1 MAKSKSG
8 KLTPKEELDLL
19 RRGTVEITTEEELLE
34 KLKKS
39 RQTGKPLR
47 VKLGVDPSS
56 PDIHLGHTVV
66 LRKLRQFQ
74 DLGHKAVL
82 IIGDGTALIGD
93 PSGQNK
99 TRPQLTPDEVAQNA
113 RTYFDQVSTVLDM
126 GSVEIKYNG
135 EWLKSLTFEEILTLA
150 AKVTV
155 ARIMERD
162 DFTKR
167 WAAHTP
173 IHLHELLYPVLQGY
187 DSVVV
192 RADVELGGTDQT
204 FNLLMGRQ
212 MQRDAGAR
220 PQVTITMPI
229 LVGLDGTEKMSKS
242 KGNYIGVTDEAREM
256 YGKIMSIPDALMEN
270 YFKLL
275 TPVPEADYRRELADG
290 HPREVKARLALRI
303 VEQFHTAALAATAA
317 EHFDRVFRD
326 REVPDEMP
334 EITLSADQVEDGKIW
349 IVKLILAAGFAS
361 SSSDA
366 RRLISQGAVSI
377 DAEKITNSSTD
388 VTVRTGQVLKVGKR
402 RFGRIAADYVR

>member
-1 MAKSKSG
+1 MVKDKSD
-8 KLTPKEELDLL
+8 KLTPKEALDLL
-19 RRGTVEITTEEELLE
+19 RRGTAEITTEEGLLE
-34 KLKKS
+34 KLTQS

-56 PDIHLGHTVV
+56 PDIHVGHTVV

-74 DLGHKAVL
+74 DLGHTAVL

-99 TRPQLTPDEVAQNA
+99 TRPPLTPEEVAHNA
-113 RTYFDQVSTVLDM
+113 QTYFDQVSSVLDM
-126 GSVEIKYNG
+126 ESAEIVYNG
-135 EWLKSLTFEEILTLA
+135 KWLKSLTFEEMLKLA

-173 IHLHELLYPVLQGY
+173 IHMHELLYPILQGY

-212 MQRDAGAR
+212 MQRDAGAK
-220 PQVTITMPI
+220 PQATITMPI

-242 KGNYIGVTDEAREM
+242 MGNYIGVTDEADQM
-256 YGKIMSIPDALMEN
+256 YGKVMSIPDALMEN
-270 YFKLL
+270 YFELL
-275 TPVPEADYRRELADG
+275 TSVPEADYQKELADG
-290 HPREVKARLALRI
+290 HPRDVKARLALTI
-303 VEQFHTAALAATAA
+303 VEQFHTAAEARAAG
-317 EHFDRVFRD
+317 EHFDKVFRD
-326 REVPDEMP
+326 REAPDEMP

-349 IVKLILAAGFAS
+349 IVKLVTAAGFAS

-377 DAEKITNSSTD
+377 DEEKITDSSTQ
-388 VTVRTGQVLKVGKR
+388 VTLRTGQVLKVGKR
-402 RFGRIAADYVR
+402 RFGRIAADFVR